1 LVQKQQCD
9 DGFKVTVKTPVTVH
23 GSPAHLL
30 VHYEGL
36 RLVNAESLPR
46 DVTNDVERIESV
58 IGVST
63 KTGYKVRFE
72 IQTPQSTDILDP
84 TSEASFQEI
93 AGIPDSLKGFLKEV
107 QQRVDAAKMLAAIFE
122 KAGTGAARQEL
133 AFQIP
138 DLDLPL
144 VWIEPG
150 NFAMGSRNGDSD
162 EQPVTQVRIS
172 HGFWLGKTEVTQS
185 QWRRIMGTNPSSF
198 RGGDLPVENVS
209 WVDAMEFCRKLTE
222 RERAAGRLPEGYE
235 YTLPTEAQW
244 EYACRAGTTGDF
256 AGTLDKMAWY
266 FPNSAVKTASLNWAI
281 IDCSEGYIRVTHPVG
296 QKTANAWDLCDMHGN
311 VWEWCLDW
319 NGPYTGGQATD
330 PTGASRGDA
339 HVIRGGSCEK
349 DASGCRSTR
358 RGWGAPGKRDYDLGF
373 RLAVRFGS
381 HQGGTR

>member
-1 LVQKQQCD
+1 MTNKKTNMDLGLLAPLIVLACSVFFGLLPPFRD
-9 DGFKVTVKTPVTVH
+9 DIHWTVARIQNTSASYK
-23 GSPAHLL
+23 A
-30 VHYEGL
+30 YL
-36 RLVNAESLPR
+36 RHWSSDGQHATEAR
-46 DVTNDVERIESV
+46 RIEDERAWV
-58 IGVST
+58 AA
-63 KTGYKVRFE
+63 KA
-72 IQTPQSTDILDP
+72 LDTIP
-84 TSEASFQEI
+84 ALDEYLRHYPAGLHADMAKETVDAKQARLRSEA
-93 AGIPDSLKGFLKEV
+93 EV
-107 QQRVDAAKMLAAIFE
+107 NERKKLAAIFA

-138 DLDLPL
+138 DLGLPL

-150 NFAMGSRNGDSD
+150 NFAMGSRNGDND

-172 HGFWLGKTEVTQS
+172 RGFWLGKTEVTQA
-185 QWRRIMGTNPSSF
+185 QWRRIMGTNPSRFS
-198 RGGDLPVENVS
+198 GDDLPVENVS

-266 FPNSAVKTASLNWAI
+266 YRNS
-281 IDCSEGYIRVTHPVG
+281 EYIGLEHTHPVG

-319 NGPYTGGQATD
+319 NPRYSGGQATD

-339 HVIRGGSCEK
+339 HVIRGGSWKK
-349 DASGCRSTR
+349 DASGCRSAR
-358 RGWGAPGKRDYDLGF
+358 RGWVVPGKRDNDLGF
-373 RLAVRFGS
+373 RLALSFGS
-381 HQGGTR
+381 NQGGTR